1 MRMKANSGLAN
12 TAYFLIIVIAGGYV
26 LSIGKTIIVPVIFA
40 IIVAFLLYPICRKL
54 EAKKFPRI
62 LAILTTMFG
71 VALLLAGIIVLFT
84 FLFSGLFED
93 LENFKIKIMATV
105 KMALEWISTVPMLQ
119 KSVEPVLKDGGA
131 GLFNQFSTWIGNM
144 LISSTEF
151 IGYCGIVVI
160 YTFLFLLYR
169 SAFKKFIL
177 SWFKGS
183 RFNEM
188 EAMLYKFQ
196 KVTQSYFGGM
206 FIAIFMIGTINS
218 IGLFFIGVD
227 NAILFGFFASFLA
240 IIPYIGTSIGSI
252 LPALYALLNYDEIWK
267 AIAVLV
273 FFQGVQALEGNF
285 ITPKIVGNQV
295 SINPLVAIVA
305 LLVGGVFWGIA
316 GMVLSLPLIA
326 ITRVLLD
333 NFENTK
339 PFAHLLSNKFSDD

>member
-1 MRMKANSGLAN
+1 MKANSGIAN
-12 TAYFLIIVIAGGYV
+12 TAYFLIILIAGGYI

-40 IIVAFLLYPICRKL
+40 IFLSFLLYPICRKL

-62 LAILTTMFG
+62 LAILTTMFS
-71 VALLLAGIIVLFT
+71 VTLLLSGMILLFT
-84 FLFSGLFED
+84 FLFSGLFDD
-93 LENFKIKIMATV
+93 LENFKIRIMATI
-105 KMALEWISTVPMLQ
+105 KTALEWIATVPVLQ
-119 KSVEPVLKDGGA
+119 RSVEPMIKDGGA
-131 GLFNQFSTWIGNM
+131 GLFNQFSTTIGNM
-144 LISSTEF
+144 LISSTAF

-169 SAFKKFIL
+169 SAFKRFIL
-177 SWFKGS
+177 SWFKGN
-183 RFNEM
+183 RLNEM

-240 IIPYIGTSIGSI
+240 IIPYIGTSIGSL
-252 LPALYALLNYDEIWK
+252 LPALYALVNYDEIWK
-267 AIAVLV
+267 AIVVLI
-273 FFQGVQALEGNF
+273 FFQGVQSLEGNF
-285 ITPKIVGNQV
+285 ITPKIVGRQV

-326 ITRVLLD
+326 LTRVLLD
-333 NFENTK
+333 NFEDTK
-339 PFAHLLSNKFSDD
+339 PFAHLLSDKFSEK